1 MPFGKLLIMVHFFI
15 EKDQQMNEKIP
26 TAGGDSEEH
35 GDLSLLWSQFH
46 EEQAAD
52 EPRVPDASLREVILR
67 LSIIIDILLHSNKF

>member
-1 MPFGKLLIMVHFFI
+1 
-15 EKDQQMNEKIP
+15 MNEEIP

-67 LSIIIDILLHSNKF
+67 LSIIIDILLHSNKFW

>member
-1 MPFGKLLIMVHFFI
+1 
-15 EKDQQMNEKIP
+15 MNEKIP

-52 EPRVPDASLREVILR
+52 EPRLPDAPFREVISP
-67 LSIIIDILLHSNKF
+67 SISVSSYTLTLH